1 MSKYKVGFIG
11 TGNAAVKPSAEGYA
25 MAYRHARGYRR
36 RADLCDIVACADI
49 VEANARAFAKE
60 YGFERIYSD
69 YREMLAKEKLDI
81 VSICTWPALHA
92 EMTVACC
99 EAGVKA
105 VHCEKPM
112 ALTWGDSRRM
122 ARVAEERGVQLT
134 FNHQR
139 RFGRPMRTTRDLVK
153 AGEIG
158 ELVRME
164 ACAINF
170 YDTGTHWFDLMNMF
184 NGEAPAEWV
193 IGQID
198 CREDIAYFGARV
210 ESQGICHTQY
220 RNGVTSVFF
229 SGAHLSDLAPPFR
242 LLGTKGVIEI
252 GKSPDPG
259 PMLRYRN
266 DDMKG
271 WQELDCEGDTLHGPD
286 YTERAMADI
295 VDALAGGREPELS
308 ARRALNATEIIF
320 ACYESSRRRAR
331 IDLPLTIDD
340 NPLIAM
346 VEAGQVG
353 AGS

>member
-1 MSKYKVGFIG
+1 MSRYKVGFIG
-11 TGNAAVKPSAEGYA
+11 TGNASVKPSADGFA

-36 RADLCDIVACADI
+36 RADACEIVACADI

-60 YGFERIYSD
+60 YGFERTYTD
-69 YREMLAKEKLDI
+69 YREMLEKEELDI
-81 VSICTWPALHA
+81 VSICTWPKLHT
-92 EMTVACC
+92 EMTIACC

-122 ARVAEERGVQLT
+122 ARVAEESGVQLT

-139 RFGRPMRTTRDLVK
+139 RFGRPMRATRDLVK

-198 CREDIAYFGARV
+198 CREEIVYFGARV

-229 SGAHLSDLAPPFR
+229 SGVHLRDLAPPFR
-242 LLGTKGVIEI
+242 LLGTKGVIEV
-252 GKSPDPG
+252 GAASG
-259 PMLRYRN
+259 AMLRYRADGMAN
-266 DDMKG
+266 WETVDT
-271 WQELDCEGDTLHGPD
+271 EGDTLHRPG
-286 YTERAMADI
+286 YNELAVAET
-295 VDALAGGREPELS
+295 VDALAAGREPELS

-340 NPLIAM
+340 NPLMAM
-346 VEAGQVG
+346 VESGQVG
-353 AGS
+353 AGA